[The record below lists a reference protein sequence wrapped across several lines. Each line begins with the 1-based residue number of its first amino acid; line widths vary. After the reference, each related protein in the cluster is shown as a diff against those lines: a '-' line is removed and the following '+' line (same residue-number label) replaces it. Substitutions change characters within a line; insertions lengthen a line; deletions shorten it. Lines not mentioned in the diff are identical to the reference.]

1 MGFGWVRVPAH
12 GFKSQSKVSGSF
24 QNVRVYK
31 NCKDKGVGNIL
42 KLKMVVVKS
51 DMILT
56 HSLILFSKVPIMFFY
71 FFNL

>member
-1 MGFGWVRVPAH
+1 M
-12 GFKSQSKVSGSF
+12 
-24 QNVRVYK
+24 RVYK